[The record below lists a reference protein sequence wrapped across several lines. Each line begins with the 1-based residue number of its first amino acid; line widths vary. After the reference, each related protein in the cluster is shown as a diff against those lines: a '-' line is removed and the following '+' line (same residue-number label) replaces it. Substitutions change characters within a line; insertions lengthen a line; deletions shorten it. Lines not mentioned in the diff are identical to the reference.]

1 MTVDKL
7 LRRKFDAKSVAN
19 VAIEPSVYS
28 GSSGE
33 GEHIWWNRLK
43 AQRMAFRHE
52 LDLSNMC
59 QLVNLDDHLRPTRT
73 LESKI
78 WADEHKRTSPL
89 CDKLTKSARGSAPKE
104 SLTKHGRSKN
114 SSQTESPE
122 NTLKANHVNLLQV
135 PESNVQDSDPKSTF
149 RYFSNA
155 TPVTKEQYAKKVS
168 SVQSDVITFANGT
181 TSGTVRKPPYH
192 FWYRSVVT
200 SGNPIP
206 ENSQESVS
214 SKRELIT
221 SINENDPPAGDT
233 ERALEV
239 QMSPEIQVLPEET
252 ENITFEEVSVKSPL
266 RNEALQDL
274 KQVFC
279 SVESLDDFL
288 SDGIFEE
295 DFVFN

>member
-78 WADEHKRTSPL
+78 WADEHKMTSPL
-89 CDKLTKSARGSAPKE
+89 CDKPTKSARGEP
-104 SLTKHGRSKN
+104 
-114 SSQTESPE
+114 
-122 NTLKANHVNLLQV
+122 
-135 PESNVQDSDPKSTF
+135 SDPKSTI

-168 SVQSDVITFANGT
+168 SVQSDVITFANGA
-181 TSGTVRKPPYH
+181 TSGTVRKPVEKH
-192 FWYRSVVT
+192 FWYRSVVNPT
-200 SGNPIP
+200 SVNPIS

-221 SINENDPPAGDT
+221 STNENDPPTGDT

-279 SVESLDDFL
+279 SVESVDDFL

-295 DFVFN
+295 DFVHH